1 MDAHIYYICVFFY
14 IKEFSANRFTAE
26 CLFDKFYSRRNNK
39 FNNVFVFFF
48 FERNNKNIIN
58 GLGKNIGQ

>member
-1 MDAHIYYICVFFY
+1 MHILYILLLY

-39 FNNVFVFFF
+39 FNNVLCFFS
-48 FERNNKNIIN
+48 ERNNKNIIN